1 MNNLIIRSEQLE
13 GIFVTYESMQ
23 RLVDQLSALAGYQFH
38 ALERY
43 IKRNMIDDDQRK
55 ALFGS
60 NLNISLTHRIQG
72 YFGPKTVPCAVSL
85 LNPAQRKEAIKYYC
99 NHNNYRIQDWNGNV
113 FDGGSP
119 LMGPCMSFV
128 VKFMEEIIGF
138 KNCPDGL
145 YQFGT
150 NGQRLSKP
158 MRKMA
163 PLVGFNNNF
172 QPEDYMEATNKTEY
186 MRSLTIV
193 QKIQALE
200 WMIRGQYA
208 FRQDLAPIK
217 DKKEKLK
224 KEKKP
229 KKPKKPRKLKKGST
243 FIMARGPTA
252 DHTGGV
258 KNAITQDDF
267 RTQPLFQQVQYLYE
281 MVGGSL
287 SGRSNQKLSP
297 DGRVSRADFMA
308 ASLNQ
313 QTMWLYRQLQG
324 FDEDGNEDNGLRK
337 HLGKYYKI
345 GAGPMAIKS
354 LKNLSKGRITHQTR
368 FLGKRMIKQEKRMQ
382 SSERKYKLLEA
393 RVKRAEGN
401 IALIKKKTFTTK
413 DQLKDKL
420 GEFDKEINK
429 GGGLL
434 SKMNL
439 INMIAGYAMDAV
451 ILVIASTGLAYAVEA
466 KNRLDDHDK
475 RFGKIYNFL
484 TNDLYDRFKFIW
496 DEFSHINEDAT
507 MVHLEVQR
515 TDTKLKALTAK
526 TDVDRAQLAAVRELV
541 DSHHQRLADIDENQE
556 DLMAFRNKVEM
567 LMVVVAQFFERNNIS
582 FTDMEGGLI
591 DMTTIRAELEGAY
604 NYLREMISSQA
615 AEMKIANRL
624 LSARNDALTRQLE
637 EEQELREAEKRA
649 FEQRL
654 AEQDAEIRRLTAR
667 LESAEIAAGSIDL
680 APLLER
686 LAAVEEKA
694 SRTAQTVTGIDS
706 SVDYMRGII
715 GENRRRLTNLEDRT
729 DATFQEHSQR
739 ISENRQ
745 WVEGLRR
752 DVSRLQEQQLN
763 TNSLATRVNNAES
776 AIRGLQ
782 ADQVEMRDSVVTLE
796 RITTTLRNELQSAN
810 ARINNAHAGMAN
822 NTTLIA
828 NLRRDM
834 ATANSDISG
843 MAGGISRLQSVCRT
857 LKSQYLLKSWVPGQT
872 TDGNGFLRLSMSS
885 FPSDIL
891 GYSNDYIVSIQP
903 YDCRVSS
910 YDRMFAAW
918 ADFQGDGQINVAL
931 RWAYDTYIGKVGGG
945 NRIRVWYWAKNPAAN
960 DPV

>member
-1 MNNLIIRSEQLE
+1 MNNLIIRSEQLD
-13 GIFVTYESMQ
+13 GVFVLQETMN
-23 RLVDQLSALAGYQFH
+23 RLVDQLSALSGMQFH

-60 NLNISLTHRIQG
+60 NLNISLSHRAQG
-72 YFGPKTVPCAVSL
+72 YFGPKTVPCAVTL
-85 LNPAQRKEAIKYYC
+85 LTPVQRKEAIKYYC

-172 QPEDYMEATNKTEY
+172 QPEDYMESTNKTEY

-208 FRQDLAPIK
+208 FRQDLAPLN

-243 FIMARGPTA
+243 FMMARGPA
-252 DHTGGV
+252 ASTGGV
-258 KNAITQDDF
+258 KNAIAQDDF
-267 RTQPLFQQVQYLYE
+267 RSQPLFQQVQYLYE

-337 HLGKYYKI
+337 HLGKYYSI
-345 GAGPMAIKS
+345 GAGSMAIKS
-354 LKNLSKGRITHQTR
+354 LKKLSKGRISHQTR
-368 FLGKRMIKQEKRMQ
+368 YLGKRMIKHEKRQ
-382 SSERKYKLLEA
+382 QASERKYKLLEA

-401 IALIKKKTFTTK
+401 IALIKRKTFTDK

-526 TDVDRAQLAAVRELV
+526 TDMDRAQLTAVRELA
-541 DSHHQRLADIDENQE
+541 DSHHRRLADIDENQE
-556 DLMAFRNKVEM
+556 DLMVFRNRVEM

-604 NYLREMISSQA
+604 NYLRELISSQA

-624 LSARNDALTRQLE
+624 LSLRNDELARQLE

-649 FEQRL
+649 YEQRL
-654 AEQDAEIRRLTAR
+654 TEQDAQIKRLTAR

-680 APLLER
+680 TPLLER

-694 SRTAQTVTGIDS
+694 AKTAQTVAGIDS
-706 SVDYMRGII
+706 SVDYMRGIM

-729 DATFQEHSQR
+729 DATFREHSQR
-739 ISENRQ
+739 ISENQQ

-752 DVSRLQEQQLN
+752 DVDGLREQQLN
-763 TNSLATRVNNAES
+763 TNGLATRMNNAEG

-782 ADQVEMRDSVVTLE
+782 ADQVEMRGAVSALE
-796 RITTTLRNELQSAN
+796 RTVSDLRVGQQA
-810 ARINNAHAGMAN
+810 
-822 NTTLIA
+822 
-828 NLRRDM
+828 
-834 ATANSDISG
+834 ATAERSQLRSMAANQMNLINGLRSSVSNINSDISS
-843 MAGGISRLQSVCRT
+843 ANDLISRLRTVCNAM
-857 LKSQYLLKSWVPGQT
+857 KSQHILKSWVPGQT
-872 TDGNGFLRLSMSS
+872 TDGNGFMRLSMSS

-903 YDCRVSS
+903 YDCRVST
-910 YDRMFAAW
+910 YDCIFVSW
-918 ADFQGDGQINVAL
+918 SDYQGDGQINVVL
-931 RWAYDTYIGKVGGG
+931 RWAYNTNIGKVGSG

-960 DPV
+960 NPV

>member
-13 GIFVTYESMQ
+13 GVFVTYESMQ

-60 NLNISLTHRIQG
+60 NLNISLSHRIQG
-72 YFGPKTVPCAVSL
+72 YFGPKTVPCAAML
-85 LNPAQRKEAIKYYC
+85 LTPAQRKEAIKYYC

-172 QPEDYMEATNKTEY
+172 QPEDYMESTNKTEY

-243 FIMARGPTA
+243 FMMARGPAA

-258 KNAITQDDF
+258 KNAIAQDDF

-337 HLGKYYKI
+337 HLGKYYRI

-354 LKNLSKGRITHQTR
+354 LKNLSKGRISHQTR

-393 RVKRAEGN
+393 RIKRAEGN

-439 INMIAGYAMDAV
+439 INMIAGYAIDAV
-451 ILVIASTGLAYAVEA
+451 LMTIATTALVYAVQA

-475 RFGKIYNFL
+475 RFGKIYHFL
-484 TNDLYDRFKFIW
+484 TDDLYYRFQFIW
-496 DEFSHINEDAT
+496 DEFSHVNEDVT
-507 MVHLEVQR
+507 LTHLEVQR

-526 TDVDRAQLAAVRELV
+526 TDVDRAQLTAVRELA
-541 DSHHQRLADIDENQE
+541 DSHHRRLADIDENQE
-556 DLMAFRNKVEM
+556 DLMVFRNKVEM

-604 NYLREMISSQA
+604 NYLRELISSQA

-624 LSARNDALTRQLE
+624 LVQRNDELARQLE

-649 FEQRL
+649 YEQRL
-654 AEQDAEIRRLTAR
+654 AEQDAQIKKLTAR

-694 SRTAQTVTGIDS
+694 ARTAQTVAGIDS
-706 SVDYMRGII
+706 SVDYMRGIV

-729 DATFQEHSQR
+729 DATFRDHSQR

-752 DVSRLQEQQLN
+752 DVDELRDQQLN
-763 TNSLATRVNNAES
+763 TNSLATRVNAAES

-782 ADQVEMRDSVVTLE
+782 ADQVEMRDSVVALE
-796 RITTTLRNELQSAN
+796 RTTSDLRVGQQAATSERGQLRSMVINQMNLINSLRSSVSNINSSISSAN
-810 ARINNAHAGMAN
+810 D
-822 NTTLIA
+822 L
-828 NLRRDM
+828 
-834 ATANSDISG
+834 
-843 MAGGISRLQSVCRT
+843 ISRLRT
-857 LKSQYLLKSWVPGQT
+857 ACNAMKSQHILKSWVPSQT
-872 TDGNGFLRLSMSS
+872 TDGNGFMRLSMSS

-903 YDCRVSS
+903 YDCRVST
-910 YDRMFAAW
+910 YDCVFASW
-918 ADFQGDGQINVAL
+918 SDYQGDGQINVAL

-960 DPV
+960 NPV

>member
-60 NLNISLTHRIQG
+60 NLNISLSHRIQG
-72 YFGPKTVPCAVSL
+72 YFGPKTVPCAASILSPV
-85 LNPAQRKEAIKYYC
+85 QRKEAIKYYC

-172 QPEDYMEATNKTEY
+172 QPEDYMESTNKTEY

-217 DKKEKLK
+217 DKKDKLK

-229 KKPKKPRKLKKGST
+229 KKPKKPRKIKGST
-243 FIMARGPTA
+243 FVMARAKA
-252 DHTGGV
+252 DSAKGV
-258 KNAITQDDF
+258 KNAIAQDDF

-393 RVKRAEGN
+393 RIKRAEGN

-439 INMIAGYAMDAV
+439 INMIVGYTVDAV
-451 ILVIASTGLAYAVEA
+451 IMTIATTALVYAVQA

-475 RFGKIYNFL
+475 RFGKIYHFL
-484 TNDLYDRFKFIW
+484 TDDLYYRFQFIW
-496 DEFSHINEDAT
+496 DEFSHVNEDVT
-507 MVHLEVQR
+507 LTHLEVQR
-515 TDTKLKALTAK
+515 TENKLKALTGK
-526 TDVDRAQLAAVRELV
+526 TDADRAQLAAVRELV

-556 DLMAFRNKVEM
+556 DLMVFRNKVEM

-604 NYLREMISSQA
+604 NYLRELISSQA

-624 LSARNDALTRQLE
+624 LSARNDELTRQLE

-694 SRTAQTVTGIDS
+694 TRTAQTVAGIDS
-706 SVDYMRGII
+706 SVDYMRGVM

-752 DVSRLQEQQLN
+752 DVERLQEQQLN
-763 TNSLATRVNNAES
+763 TNSLATRVNAAES

-796 RITTTLRNELQSAN
+796 RATTTLRNELQSAN

-822 NTTLIA
+822 NTTLIG

-857 LKSQYLLKSWVPGQT
+857 LKTQHLLKSWVPGQT
-872 TDGNGFLRLSMSS
+872 TDGNGFMRLSMSS

>member
-1 MNNLIIRSEQLE
+1 MNNLIIRSEQLD
-13 GIFVTYESMQ
+13 GVFVLQETMN
-23 RLVDQLSALAGYQFH
+23 RLVDQLSALSGMQFH

-60 NLNISLTHRIQG
+60 NFNISLTHRAQG
-72 YFGPKTVPCAVSL
+72 YFGPKTVPCAVRL
-85 LNPAQRKEAIKYYC
+85 LTPAQRKEAIKYYC

-172 QPEDYMEATNKTEY
+172 QPEDYMESTNKTEY
-186 MRSLTIV
+186 MRSLTVV

-208 FRQDLAPIK
+208 FRQDLAPLN
-217 DKKEKLK
+217 DKQAKLK

-243 FIMARGPTA
+243 FMMARGPSA
-252 DHTGGV
+252 SAGGV
-258 KNAITQDDF
+258 KNAIAQDDF
-267 RTQPLFQQVQYLYE
+267 RSQPLFQQVQYLYE

-337 HLGKYYKI
+337 HLGKYYRI
-345 GAGPMAIKS
+345 GAGTTAIKN
-354 LKNLSKGRITHQTR
+354 LKSLSKGRISHQTR
-368 FLGKRMIKQEKRMQ
+368 YLGKRMMKHEKRMQ

-393 RVKRAEGN
+393 RIKRAEGN
-401 IALIKKKTFTTK
+401 IALIKRKTFTDK

-484 TNDLYDRFKFIW
+484 TNDLYDRFQFIW

-526 TDVDRAQLAAVRELV
+526 TDVDRAQLTAVRELA
-541 DSHHQRLADIDENQE
+541 DSHHRRLADIDENQE
-556 DLMAFRNKVEM
+556 DLMVFRNRVEM

-604 NYLREMISSQA
+604 NYLRELISSQA

-624 LSARNDALTRQLE
+624 LVLRNDELARQLE

-654 AEQDAEIRRLTAR
+654 AEQDAQIKKLTAR

-694 SRTAQTVTGIDS
+694 SRTAQAVAGIDS
-706 SVDYMRGII
+706 SIDYMRGIM
-715 GENRRRLTNLEDRT
+715 GENRRRLTNLEDRMV
-729 DATFQEHSQR
+729 ATFQDHSQR
-739 ISENRQ
+739 ISENQQ

-752 DVSRLQEQQLN
+752 DVDELRDQQLN

-782 ADQVEMRDSVVTLE
+782 ADQVEMRGAVSALE
-796 RITTTLRNELQSAN
+796 RTTSDLRVGQQAATSERSQLRSMAANQQSLINSLRGNMSDINSSISSAN
-810 ARINNAHAGMAN
+810 D
-822 NTTLIA
+822 L
-828 NLRRDM
+828 
-834 ATANSDISG
+834 
-843 MAGGISRLQSVCRT
+843 ISRLRT
-857 LKSQYLLKSWVPGQT
+857 ACNAMKSQHILKSWVPSQT
-872 TDGNGFLRLSMSS
+872 TDGNGFMRLSMSS
-885 FPSDIL
+885 FPSDIIS
-891 GYSNDYIVSIQP
+891 YSNDYIVSIQP

-960 DPV
+960 NPV

>member
-1 MNNLIIRSEQLE
+1 MNNLIIRSEQLD
-13 GIFVTYESMQ
+13 GVFVLQETMN
-23 RLVDQLSALAGYQFH
+23 RLVDQLSALSGMQFH

-60 NLNISLTHRIQG
+60 NLNISLTHRAQG
-72 YFGPKTVPCAVSL
+72 YFGPKTVPCAVML
-85 LNPAQRKEAIKYYC
+85 LTPAQRKEAIKYYC

-172 QPEDYMEATNKTEY
+172 QPEDYMESTNKTEY
-186 MRSLTIV
+186 MRSLTVV

-217 DKKEKLK
+217 DKQTKLK

-243 FIMARGPTA
+243 FMMARGPTA
-252 DHTGGV
+252 SGGGV

-337 HLGKYYKI
+337 HLGKYYRI
-345 GAGPMAIKS
+345 GAGTTAIKN
-354 LKNLSKGRITHQTR
+354 LKSLSKGRISHQTR
-368 FLGKRMIKQEKRMQ
+368 YLGKRMMKHEKRQ
-382 SSERKYKLLEA
+382 QASERKYKLLEA

-401 IALIKKKTFTTK
+401 IALIKRKTFTDK

-466 KNRLDDHDK
+466 KNRLDDHNK

-484 TNDLYDRFKFIW
+484 TNDLYDRFQFIW

-515 TDTKLKALTAK
+515 TDTKLKVLTAK
-526 TDVDRAQLAAVRELV
+526 TDVDRAQLTAVRELA

-556 DLMAFRNKVEM
+556 DLMVFRNKVEM

-604 NYLREMISSQA
+604 NYLRELISGQA
-615 AEMKIANRL
+615 VEMKIANRL
-624 LSARNDALTRQLE
+624 LSARNDELARQLE
-637 EEQELREAEKRA
+637 EEQVLREAEKRA

-686 LAAVEEKA
+686 LTAVEEKA
-694 SRTAQTVTGIDS
+694 SRTAQTVAGIDS
-706 SVDYMRGII
+706 SVDYMRGIM

-729 DATFQEHSQR
+729 DATFREHSQR
-739 ISENRQ
+739 ISENHQ

-752 DVSRLQEQQLN
+752 DVDELRDQQLN
-763 TNSLATRVNNAES
+763 TNSLATRVNAAES

-782 ADQVEMRDSVVTLE
+782 ADQVEMRGAVSALE
-796 RITTTLRNELQSAN
+796 RTTSDLRVGQQAATSERSQLRSMAANQMNLINSLRSSVSDINSSINSAN
-810 ARINNAHAGMAN
+810 D
-822 NTTLIA
+822 L
-828 NLRRDM
+828 
-834 ATANSDISG
+834 
-843 MAGGISRLQSVCRT
+843 ISRLRTVCNAM
-857 LKSQYLLKSWVPGQT
+857 KSQHILKSWVPGQT
-872 TDGNGFLRLSMSS
+872 TDGNGFMRLSMSS
-885 FPSDIL
+885 FPSDIIS
-891 GYSNDYIVSIQP
+891 YSNDYIVSIQP
-903 YDCRVSS
+903 YDCRVST
-910 YDRMFAAW
+910 YDCIFASW
-918 ADFQGDGQINVAL
+918 SDYQGDGQINVVL
-931 RWAYDTYIGKVGGG
+931 RWAYNTNIGKLGGG

-960 DPV
+960 NPV

>member
-1 MNNLIIRSEQLE
+1 MNNLIIRSEQLD
-13 GIFVTYESMQ
+13 GVFVLQETMN
-23 RLVDQLSALAGYQFH
+23 RLVDQLSALSGMQFH

-60 NLNISLTHRIQG
+60 NLNINLSHRAQG
-72 YFGPKTVPCAVSL
+72 YFGPKTVPCAVTL
-85 LNPAQRKEAIKYYC
+85 LNPVQRKEAIKYYC

-172 QPEDYMEATNKTEY
+172 QPEDYMESTNKTEY

-208 FRQDLAPIK
+208 FRQDLAPLN
-217 DKKEKLK
+217 DKKDKLK

-243 FIMARGPTA
+243 FMMARGPTA
-252 DHTGGV
+252 NAGGV
-258 KNAITQDDF
+258 KNAIAQDDF
-267 RTQPLFQQVQYLYE
+267 RSQPLFQQVQYLYE

-337 HLGKYYKI
+337 HLGKYYSI
-345 GAGPMAIKS
+345 GAGSMAIKS
-354 LKNLSKGRITHQTR
+354 LKKLSKGRISHQTR
-368 FLGKRMIKQEKRMQ
+368 YLGKRMMKHEKRQ
-382 SSERKYKLLEA
+382 QASERKYKLLEA

-401 IALIKKKTFTTK
+401 IALIKKKTFTDK

-507 MVHLEVQR
+507 LIHLEVQR
-515 TDTKLKALTAK
+515 TDTKLKALTTK
-526 TDVDRAQLAAVRELV
+526 TDVDRAQLTAVRELA
-541 DSHHQRLADIDENQE
+541 DSHHRRLADIDENQE
-556 DLMAFRNKVEM
+556 DLMVFRNKVEM

-591 DMTTIRAELEGAY
+591 DMTTIRTELEGAY
-604 NYLREMISSQA
+604 NYLRELIDSQA

-624 LSARNDALTRQLE
+624 LSARNDELARQLE

-649 FEQRL
+649 YEQRL
-654 AEQDAEIRRLTAR
+654 AEQDAQIKRLTAR

-694 SRTAQTVTGIDS
+694 SRTAQTVAGIDS
-706 SVDYMRGII
+706 SVDYMRGIM

-729 DATFQEHSQR
+729 DATFREHSQR

-752 DVSRLQEQQLN
+752 DVDELRDQQLN
-763 TNSLATRVNNAES
+763 TNGLATRMNNAES

-782 ADQVEMRDSVVTLE
+782 ADQVEMRNSVVTLE
-796 RITTTLRNELQSAN
+796 RTTSDLRVSQQAATTERIQLRN
-810 ARINNAHAGMAN
+810 MAASQQ
-822 NTTLIA
+822 TLI
-828 NLRRDM
+828 NGLRSSV
-834 ATANSDISG
+834 SDINSSINSVNDL
-843 MAGGISRLQSVCRT
+843 ISRLRTVCNAM
-857 LKSQYLLKSWVPGQT
+857 KSQHILKSWVPGQT
-872 TDGNGFLRLSMSS
+872 TDDNGFMRLSMSS

-903 YDCRVSS
+903 YDCHVST
-910 YDRMFAAW
+910 YDCIFVSW
-918 ADFQGDGQINVAL
+918 SDYQGDGQINVVL
-931 RWAYDTYIGKVGGG
+931 RWAYNNNIGKVGSG

-960 DPV
+960 NPV

>member
-60 NLNISLTHRIQG
+60 NLNISLSHRVQG
-72 YFGPKTVPCAVSL
+72 YFGPKTVPCAASL
-85 LNPAQRKEAIKYYC
+85 LTPVQRKEAIKYYC

-119 LMGPCMSFV
+119 LMGPCLSFV

-172 QPEDYMEATNKTEY
+172 QPEDYMESTNKTEY
-186 MRSLTIV
+186 MRSLTTV

-243 FIMARGPTA
+243 FMMARGPT
-252 DHTGGV
+252 DHAGGV

-420 GEFDKEINK
+420 GQFDKEINK

-439 INMIAGYAMDAV
+439 INMIVGYTVDAV
-451 ILVIASTGLAYAVEA
+451 IMTIATTALVYAVQA

-475 RFGKIYNFL
+475 RFGKIYHFL
-484 TNDLYDRFKFIW
+484 TDDLYYRFQFIW
-496 DEFSHINEDAT
+496 DEFSHVNEDVT
-507 MVHLEVQR
+507 LTHLEVQR
-515 TDTKLKALTAK
+515 TENKLKALTGK
-526 TDVDRAQLAAVRELV
+526 TDADRAQLVAVRELV

-567 LMVVVAQFFERNNIS
+567 LMVVVAQFFERNDIS

-624 LSARNDALTRQLE
+624 LSARNDALARQLE

-680 APLLER
+680 TSLLER

-694 SRTAQTVTGIDS
+694 SRTALTVAGIDS
-706 SVDYMRGII
+706 SVDYMRGVM

-729 DATFQEHSQR
+729 DATFREHSQR

-752 DVSRLQEQQLN
+752 DVERLQEQQLN
-763 TNSLATRVNNAES
+763 TNSLATRVNAAES

-782 ADQVEMRDSVVTLE
+782 ADQVEMRGAVSALE
-796 RITTTLRNELQSAN
+796 RTTSDLRVGQQAATSERDQLRSMAVNQMNL
-810 ARINNAHAGMAN
+810 INV
-822 NTTLIA
+822 
-828 NLRRDM
+828 LRGSVNGI
-834 ATANSDISG
+834 NSDISSIN
-843 MAGGISRLQSVCRT
+843 GGIGRLQSVCKAMKGQYV
-857 LKSQYLLKSWVPGQT
+857 LKCWSPSQT
-872 TDGNGFLRLSMSS
+872 TNNYGFMRLSMSS
-885 FPSDIL
+885 FPSDMVSK
-891 GYSNDYIVSIQP
+891 SNDYIVSIVP
-903 YDCRVSS
+903 FDLRTTDEHGCICSWCDYN
-910 YDRMFAAW
+910 
-918 ADFQGDGQINVAL
+918 GDSGVNVRLSWENVAPL
-931 RWAYDTYIGKVGGG
+931 NGG
-945 NRIRVWYWAKNPAAN
+945 RSVKVWYWAKNPAA
-960 DPV
+960 DYTV

>member
-13 GIFVTYESMQ
+13 GVFVTYESMQ

-60 NLNISLTHRIQG
+60 NLNISLSHRIQG
-72 YFGPKTVPCAVSL
+72 YFGPKTVPCAASILSPV
-85 LNPAQRKEAIKYYC
+85 QRKEAIKYYC

-229 KKPKKPRKLKKGST
+229 KKPKKPRKIKGST
-243 FIMARGPTA
+243 FVMARAAA
-252 DHTGGV
+252 DHAGGV
-258 KNAITQDDF
+258 KNAIAQDDF

-337 HLGKYYKI
+337 HLGKHYKI

-439 INMIAGYAMDAV
+439 INMIVGYAVDAV
-451 ILVIASTGLAYAVEA
+451 IMTIATTALVYAVQS

-475 RFGKIYNFL
+475 RFGKIYHFL
-484 TNDLYDRFKFIW
+484 TDDLYYRFQFIW
-496 DEFSHINEDAT
+496 DEFSHVNEDVT
-507 MVHLEVQR
+507 LTHLEVQR
-515 TDTKLKALTAK
+515 TENKLKALTGK
-526 TDVDRAQLAAVRELV
+526 TDADRAQLAAVRELV

-556 DLMAFRNKVEM
+556 DLMVFRNKVEM

-604 NYLREMISSQA
+604 NYLRELISSQA

-624 LSARNDALTRQLE
+624 LSARNDELTRQLE

-694 SRTAQTVTGIDS
+694 SRTAQTVAGIDS
-706 SVDYMRGII
+706 SVDYMRGIM

-752 DVSRLQEQQLN
+752 DVERLQEQQLN
-763 TNSLATRVNNAES
+763 TNSLATRVNAAES

-782 ADQVEMRDSVVTLE
+782 ADQVEMRGTVSALE
-796 RITTTLRNELQSAN
+796 RTASDLRVGQQAATSERDQLRSMAAN
-810 ARINNAHAGMAN
+810 QMNLING
-822 NTTLIA
+822 
-828 NLRRDM
+828 LRSSVSNI
-834 ATANSDISG
+834 NSSINSVNDL
-843 MAGGISRLQSVCRT
+843 ISRLRTVCNAM
-857 LKSQYLLKSWVPGQT
+857 KSQHILKSWVPGQT
-872 TDGNGFLRLSMSS
+872 TDGNGFMRLSMSS

-903 YDCRVSS
+903 YDCRVST
-910 YDRMFAAW
+910 YDCIFASW
-918 ADFQGDGQINVAL
+918 SDYQGDGQINVVL
-931 RWAYDTYIGKVGGG
+931 RWTYNTTIGKLGGG

>member
-60 NLNISLTHRIQG
+60 NLNISVSHRIQG
-72 YFGPKTVPCAVSL
+72 YFGPKTVPCAASIL
-85 LNPAQRKEAIKYYC
+85 SPAQRKEAIKYYC

-119 LMGPCMSFV
+119 LMGPCLSFV

-172 QPEDYMEATNKTEY
+172 QPEDYMESTNKTEY

-229 KKPKKPRKLKKGST
+229 KKPKKPRKIKGST
-243 FIMARGPTA
+243 FVMARAKA
-252 DHTGGV
+252 DHAGGV
-258 KNAITQDDF
+258 KNAIAQDDF
-267 RTQPLFQQVQYLYE
+267 RTQPLFQQIQYLYE

-287 SGRSNQKLSP
+287 TGRSNQKLSP

-393 RVKRAEGN
+393 RIKRAEGN

-439 INMIAGYAMDAV
+439 INMIVGYTVDAV
-451 ILVIASTGLAYAVEA
+451 IMTIATTALVYAVQA

-475 RFGKIYNFL
+475 RFGKIYHFL
-484 TNDLYDRFKFIW
+484 TDDLYYRFQFIW
-496 DEFSHINEDAT
+496 DEFSHVNEDVT
-507 MVHLEVQR
+507 LTHLEVQR
-515 TDTKLKALTAK
+515 TENKLKALTGK
-526 TDVDRAQLAAVRELV
+526 TDADRAQLAAVRELV
-541 DSHHQRLADIDENQE
+541 DNHHQRLADIDENQE

-604 NYLREMISSQA
+604 NYLRELISSQA

-624 LSARNDALTRQLE
+624 LSARNDELTRQLE

-694 SRTAQTVTGIDS
+694 SRTAQTVAGIDS
-706 SVDYMRGII
+706 SVDYMRSIM

-729 DATFQEHSQR
+729 DATFREHSQR
-739 ISENRQ
+739 IRENQQ
-745 WVEGLRR
+745 WVEGLCR
-752 DVSRLQEQQLN
+752 DVERLQEQQLN
-763 TNSLATRVNNAES
+763 TNSLATRVNAAES

-782 ADQVEMRDSVVTLE
+782 ADQVEMRGTVSVLE
-796 RITTTLRNELQSAN
+796 RTTSDLRVGQQA
-810 ARINNAHAGMAN
+810 
-822 NTTLIA
+822 
-828 NLRRDM
+828 
-834 ATANSDISG
+834 ATAERDQLRSMAANQMNLINVLRGSVNGINSDISSIN
-843 MAGGISRLQSVCRT
+843 GGIGRLQSVCRT
-857 LKSQYLLKSWVPGQT
+857 LKTQHLLKSWVPGQT
-872 TDGNGFLRLSMSS
+872 TDGNGFMRLSMSS

>member
-60 NLNISLTHRIQG
+60 NLNISLSHRIQG
-72 YFGPKTVPCAVSL
+72 YFGPKTVPCAASILSPV
-85 LNPAQRKEAIKYYC
+85 QRKEAIKYYC

-172 QPEDYMEATNKTEY
+172 QPEDYMESTNKTEY

-217 DKKEKLK
+217 DKKSQLK

-229 KKPKKPRKLKKGST
+229 TKPKKPRKIKGST
-243 FIMARGPTA
+243 FVMARAAA
-252 DHTGGV
+252 DHAGGV
-258 KNAITQDDF
+258 KNAIAQDDF

-287 SGRSNQKLSP
+287 SGRNNQKLSP

-324 FDEDGNEDNGLRK
+324 FDEDGDEDNGLRK
-337 HLGKYYKI
+337 HLGKHYGI

-420 GEFDKEINK
+420 GQFDKEINK

-439 INMIAGYAMDAV
+439 INMIVGYTVDAV
-451 ILVIASTGLAYAVEA
+451 IMTIATTALVYAVQA

-475 RFGKIYNFL
+475 RFARIYHFL
-484 TNDLYDRFKFIW
+484 TDDLYYRFQFIW
-496 DEFSHINEDAT
+496 DEFSHVNEDVT
-507 MVHLEVQR
+507 LTHLEVQR
-515 TDTKLKALTAK
+515 TENKLKALTGK
-526 TDVDRAQLAAVRELV
+526 TDVDRAALKAVTERV
-541 DSHHQRLADIDENQE
+541 DGHDRRLADIDENQE

-567 LMVVVAQFFERNNIS
+567 LMIVVAQFFERNNIS

-604 NYLREMISSQA
+604 NYLRELISSQA

-694 SRTAQTVTGIDS
+694 SRTAQTVAGIDS
-706 SVDYMRGII
+706 SVDYMRGIM

-739 ISENRQ
+739 ISENQQ
-745 WVEGLRR
+745 WVEGLRQ
-752 DVSRLQEQQLN
+752 DVDRLQEQQLN
-763 TNSLATRVNNAES
+763 TNSLATRVNAAES

-796 RITTTLRNELQSAN
+796 RTAADLRTELQSAN

-822 NTTLIA
+822 NATLIG

-834 ATANSDISG
+834 ATANSDISS
-843 MAGGISRLQSVCRT
+843 MAGGIGRLQSVCRT
-857 LKSQYLLKSWVPGQT
+857 LKTQHLLKSWVPGQT
-872 TDGNGFLRLSMSS
+872 TDGNGFMRLSMSS

>member
-1 MNNLIIRSEQLE
+1 MNNLIIRSEQLD
-13 GIFVTYESMQ
+13 GIFVLQETMN
-23 RLVDQLSALAGYQFH
+23 RLVDQLSALSGMQFH

-60 NLNISLTHRIQG
+60 NLNISLSHRVQG
-72 YFGPKTVPCAVSL
+72 YFGPKTVPCAVTL
-85 LNPAQRKEAIKYYC
+85 LTPAQRKEAIKYYC

-150 NGQRLSKP
+150 NGKPLSKP

-172 QPEDYMEATNKTEY
+172 QPEDYMDSENKTEY

-217 DKKEKLK
+217 DKNAQLK

-243 FIMARGPTA
+243 FMMARGPTTNA
-252 DHTGGV
+252 GGV
-258 KNAITQDDF
+258 KNAIAQDDF

-324 FDEDGNEDNGLRK
+324 FDEDGDEDNGLRK
-337 HLGKYYKI
+337 HLGKYYKVN
-345 GAGPMAIKS
+345 AGSMAIKN
-354 LKNLSKGRITHQTR
+354 LKSLSKGRISHQTR
-368 FLGKRMIKQEKRMQ
+368 FLGKRLMKQEKRVQ

-401 IALIKKKTFTTK
+401 IALIKKKTFTSK

-439 INMIAGYAMDAV
+439 INMIAGYAIDAV
-451 ILVIASTGLAYAVEA
+451 LMTIATTALVYAVQA

-475 RFGKIYNFL
+475 RFGKVYNFL
-484 TNDLYDRFKFIW
+484 TNDLYYRFQFIW
-496 DEFSHINEDAT
+496 NEFSHINEDTT

-515 TDTKLKALTAK
+515 VENKLKTLTAK
-526 TDVDRAQLAAVRELV
+526 TDVDRAQLTAVRELA
-541 DSHHQRLADIDENQE
+541 DSHHKRLADIDENQE
-556 DLMAFRNKVEM
+556 DLMVFRNRVEM

-604 NYLREMISSQA
+604 NYLRELIGSQA
-615 AEMKIANRL
+615 VEMKIANRL
-624 LSARNDALTRQLE
+624 LVQRNDELAQQLE
-637 EEQELREAEKRA
+637 EERELREAEKRA
-649 FEQRL
+649 YEQRL
-654 AEQDAEIRRLTAR
+654 AEQDAQIKRLTAR

-694 SRTAQTVTGIDS
+694 SRTAQTVAGIDS
-706 SVDYMRGII
+706 SVDYMRGIM

-729 DATFQEHSQR
+729 DAAFREHSQR

-745 WVEGLRR
+745 WLEGLRQDVDQLR
-752 DVSRLQEQQLN
+752 DQQLN

-782 ADQVEMRDSVVTLE
+782 ADQVEMRDAVSALE
-796 RITTTLRNELQSAN
+796 RTASDLRVGQQAATSERDQL
-810 ARINNAHAGMAN
+810 
-822 NTTLIA
+822 
-828 NLRRDM
+828 RDM
-834 ATANSDISG
+834 ATRQMNLINVLRGSVNGINSDISSINS
-843 MAGGISRLQSVCRT
+843 GIGRLQSVCNAM
-857 LKSQYLLKSWVPGQT
+857 KGQYVLKSWVPSQT
-872 TDGNGFLRLSMSS
+872 TNSYGFMRVYMSS
-885 FPSDIL
+885 FPADIA
-891 GYSNDYIVSIQP
+891 SRTNDYIVSIVP
-903 YDCRVSS
+903 FDLRT
-910 YDRMFAAW
+910 
-918 ADFQGDGQINVAL
+918 GDEHGCICSWCDYNGDSAVNVRL
-931 RWAYDTYIGKVGGG
+931 SWENTQVLNGG
-945 NRIRVWYWAKNPAAN
+945 RSVKIWYWAKNPAAN
-960 DPV
+960 YSV